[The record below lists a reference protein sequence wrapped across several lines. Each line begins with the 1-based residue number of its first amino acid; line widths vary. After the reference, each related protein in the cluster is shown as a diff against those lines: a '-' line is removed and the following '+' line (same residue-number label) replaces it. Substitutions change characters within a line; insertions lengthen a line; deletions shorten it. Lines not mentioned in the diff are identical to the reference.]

1 MDIVKYTEKALKA
14 FMDNRQQ
21 TGKIGED
28 LAVDFLKKSGYK
40 IIERNFR
47 CELGEIDIIAV
58 DKNILAFVEVR
69 TKNSSSFCTPQETV
83 TFSKQ
88 KKLQK
93 LSLYY
98 LTKKQIKN
106 RDCRFDVVAIDLSK
120 GKNGIE
126 LFKNAFW

>member
-1 MDIVKYTEKALKA
+1 MDRL
-14 FMDNRQQ
+14 Q

-28 LAVDFLKKSGYK
+28 LAVDFLKNSGYR

-47 CELGEIDIIAV
+47 CKLGEIDIIAL

-69 TKNSSSFCTPQETV
+69 TKKTSSFCTPQETV

-98 LTKKQIKN
+98 LAKKQIKN

>member
-1 MDIVKYTEKALKA
+1 
-14 FMDNRQQ
+14 MDNRQQ
-21 TGKIGED
+21 TGKIGEE

-47 CELGEIDIIAV
+47 CNLGEIDIIAL

-69 TKNSSSFCTPQETV
+69 TKISSSFCAPQETV
-83 TFSKQ
+83 NFLKQ
-88 KKLQK
+88 KKLHK

-98 LTKKQIKN
+98 LTKKRIKN

>member
-1 MDIVKYTEKALKA
+1 MDRL
-14 FMDNRQQ
+14 Q
-21 TGKIGED
+21 TGKTGED
-28 LAVDFLKKSGYK
+28 LAVDFLKNSGYR

-47 CELGEIDIIAV
+47 CKLGEIDIIAL
-58 DKNILAFVEVR
+58 DRNILAFVEVR
-69 TKNSSSFCTPQETV
+69 TKNLSSFCTPQETV

-98 LTKKQIKN
+98 LAKKQIKN